1 MTFYSGWVY
10 GKSAVVAAAAAA
22 ANKTITTHF
31 WGINTPSLAWL
42 KTKLRNVGQGKKL
55 VVVCACIVLNGFLMM
70 LFFQPHFHVNIITS
84 WALQY

>member
-10 GKSAVVAAAAAA
+10 GKSAVVAAAA